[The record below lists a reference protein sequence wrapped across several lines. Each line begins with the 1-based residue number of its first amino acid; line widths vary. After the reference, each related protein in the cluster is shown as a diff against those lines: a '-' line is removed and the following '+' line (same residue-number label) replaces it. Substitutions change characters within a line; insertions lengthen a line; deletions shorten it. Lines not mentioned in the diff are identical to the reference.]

1 MKDLTG
7 RVAVVT
13 GASAGIGRAIAREL
27 ASAGCTVALLAR
39 GHDALDLL
47 QRELTKAG
55 ATALAI
61 SCDLGDASAMRAAL
75 EKVEAE
81 LGPVDILINN
91 VGAGTFKPLH
101 QMSAQECD
109 IAIQLPLL
117 PALTAVHALVPGMRA
132 RGVGHIVNL
141 TSPAGIFPL
150 PFMVP
155 YTSARHAMVG
165 LSESLYEELRGT
177 GVGVSLVCP
186 AQVNTGYFERNDAD
200 MGWYPKISSLFPV
213 SEPEQVARRVVTA
226 IRKNEREVVFPALL
240 WAAVATFRKMPRL
253 SIRLFRMLG
262 LWGPSDRLTAAP
274 EKTSPIA
281 D

>member
-1 MKDLTG
+1 
-7 RVAVVT
+7 
-13 GASAGIGRAIAREL
+13 
-27 ASAGCTVALLAR
+27 
-39 GHDALDLL
+39 
-47 QRELTKAG
+47 
-55 ATALAI
+55 
-61 SCDLGDASAMRAAL
+61 
-75 EKVEAE
+75 
-81 LGPVDILINN
+81 
-91 VGAGTFKPLH
+91 
-101 QMSAQECD
+101 
-109 IAIQLPLL
+109 
-117 PALTAVHALVPGMRA
+117 MRA

-150 PFMVP
+150 PLMVP

-186 AQVNTGYFERNDAD
+186 AQVNTGYFECNDAD

-226 IRKNEREVVFPALL
+226 IRKNQREVVFPALL

-253 SIRLFRMLG
+253 SILLFRCLG

-274 EKTSPIA
+274 TKTSTIT

>member
-39 GHDALDLL
+39 GQDALELL

-61 SCDLGDASAMRAAL
+61 SCDLGDASAVRTAL
-75 EKVEAE
+75 AKVETE

-213 SEPEQVARRVVTA
+213 SEPEQVARRVVIA
-226 IRKNEREVVFPALL
+226 IRKNQREVVFPALL
-240 WAAVATFRKMPRL
+240 WAAVAAFRKMPRL
-253 SIRLFRMLG
+253 SILLFRCLG
-262 LWGPSDRLTAAP
+262 LWGPSDRLAAAP
-274 EKTSPIA
+274 TKTSTIA